1 MIPQAVKAVRPIK
14 FTKEDVRK
22 HIKPLLV
29 FSISVI
35 ASFMYTVFDKTLLGI
50 MSTKENVAF
59 YEYSNKIVNVPKTI
73 IGVTGTVMFP
83 RACRLAAEG
92 NVAGQKKYIKYSYFI
107 TSFLGMASLFG
118 LMGIADTFSIVYY
131 GESFKICG
139 KIMAYMAPLY
149 LSDINMNDSKYGA
162 NFGYNYD
169 YHRDGISVKR
179 YSDPEITWEKSA
191 KTNFALE
198 FTLFN
203 DLNVTAEYYTE
214 RRKSIL
220 QQRASIPASMGL
232 WVQPYANLG
241 EAKGSG
247 VDLSL
252 DYNKYF
258 ANKSWLQLRGNFTY
272 ATSEY
277 MVYEDYEYPGAW
289 WKQKVG
295 YPTNQTWGYIA
306 EGLFVDDNEVANS
319 PVQFGE
325 YGAGDIKYRDVNK
338 DGKITDLDQVPIG
351 YPKEPEIVYG
361 FGPSIRW
368 KNLDF
373 SFFFQG
379 VAKTSLFMSGF
390 HPFGDNS
397 LRNVLQFVA
406 NDRWSPTNQNVD
418 AKYPRLTR
426 KTSLNNTNPGNSGR
440 TSDYWMRDGSFLKLK
455 NMELGYTF
463 KRMRFYISGSNLLT
477 FSKFDLWDPEQ
488 GGGSGLKYP
497 TQRVFNVGFQM
508 TFNN

>member
-1 MIPQAVKAVRPIK
+1 MKLR
-14 FTKEDVRK
+14 
-22 HIKPLLV
+22 
-29 FSISVI
+29 
-35 ASFMYTVFDKTLLGI
+35 ASYGI
-50 MSTKENVAF
+50 VGNDA
-59 YEYSNKIVNVPKTI
+59 
-73 IGVTGTVMFP
+73 IGSGRF
-83 RACRLAAEG
+83 
-92 NVAGQKKYIKYSYFI
+92 
-107 TSFLGMASLFG
+107 
-118 LMGIADTFSIVYY
+118 
-131 GESFKICG
+131 
-139 KIMAYMAPLY
+139 LY

-191 KTNFALE
+191 KTNFALG

-220 QQRASIPASMGL
+220 QQRTSIPASMGL

-241 EAKGSG
+241 EAKGHG

-361 FGPSIRW
+361 FGASYGY
-368 KNLDF
+368 KNWDISVF
-373 SFFFQG
+373 S
-379 VAKTSLFMSGF
+379 KDWLEN
-390 HPFGDNS
+390 HFG
-397 LRNVLQFVA
+397 LIIIMYLHF
-406 NDRWSPTNQNVD
+406 
-418 AKYPRLTR
+418 LTR
-426 KTSLNNTNPGNSGR
+426 LIQ
-440 TSDYWMRDGSFLKLK
+440 KL
-455 NMELGYTF
+455 
-463 KRMRFYISGSNLLT
+463 
-477 FSKFDLWDPEQ
+477 
-488 GGGSGLKYP
+488 
-497 TQRVFNVGFQM
+497 
-508 TFNN
+508 

>member
-1 MIPQAVKAVRPIK
+1 MSKLKLR
-14 FTKEDVRK
+14 
-22 HIKPLLV
+22 
-29 FSISVI
+29 
-35 ASFMYTVFDKTLLGI
+35 ASYGI
-50 MSTKENVAF
+50 VGNDA
-59 YEYSNKIVNVPKTI
+59 
-73 IGVTGTVMFP
+73 IGSGRF
-83 RACRLAAEG
+83 
-92 NVAGQKKYIKYSYFI
+92 
-107 TSFLGMASLFG
+107 
-118 LMGIADTFSIVYY
+118 
-131 GESFKICG
+131 
-139 KIMAYMAPLY
+139 LY

-162 NFGYNYD
+162 NFGYNFD

-198 FTLFN
+198 FTLFD

-361 FGPSIRW
+361 FGASYGY
-368 KNLDF
+368 KNWDI
-373 SFFFQG
+373 SVFFQG
-379 VAKTSLFMSGF
+379 LARESFWI
-390 HPFGDNS
+390 DYN
-397 LRNVLQFVA
+397 NV
-406 NDRWSPTNQNVD
+406 SP
-418 AKYPRLTR
+418 
-426 KTSLNNTNPGNSGR
+426 
-440 TSDYWMRDGSFLKLK
+440 
-455 NMELGYTF
+455 
-463 KRMRFYISGSNLLT
+463 
-477 FSKFDLWDPEQ
+477 
-488 GGGSGLKYP
+488 
-497 TQRVFNVGFQM
+497 
-508 TFNN
+508 